1 MKAFQY
7 TRLSSSDPE
16 KKKYNF
22 NALDGPSY
30 FTYGVPAGKYSSAF
44 TYSRQQMNDGSSGND
59 DRAWADMHNGSEE
72 LYSTSNMSR

>member
-7 TRLSSSDPE
+7 SRLSSSEPE
-16 KKKYNF
+16 TKKYRF
-22 NALDGPSY
+22 SALDGPSY

-44 TYSRQQMNDGSSGND
+44 TYSRQPMTDGLSAAD
-59 DRAWADMHNGSEE
+59 DRVWADMHHGSEE